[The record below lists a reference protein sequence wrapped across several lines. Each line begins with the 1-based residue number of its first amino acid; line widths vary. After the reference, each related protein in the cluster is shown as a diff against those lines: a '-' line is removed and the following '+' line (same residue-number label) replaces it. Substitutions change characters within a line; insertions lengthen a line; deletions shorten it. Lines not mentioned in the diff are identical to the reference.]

1 MWGAPLSGRILQR
14 APQEQCRC
22 CAGAGPRAWLGP
34 QWGPILSLSPVL
46 PLPLVPTGVGLES
59 PTQEDPAALEEV

>member
-1 MWGAPLSGRILQR
+1 MLCWSRSRG
-14 APQEQCRC
+14 
-22 CAGAGPRAWLGP
+22 RAWLGP
-34 QWGPILSLSPVL
+34 QWGLILSLPPVL